1 MKLVSVIFYPEPHP
15 ILFKNSEKVSAETN
29 ENKVFKFDYAEPRCN
44 IKNRQISTK

>member
-1 MKLVSVIFYPEPHP
+1 MKLVSVT
-15 ILFKNSEKVSAETN
+15 ETN